1 MRNASGHR
9 KCAVENHVPSTFKTP
24 VHRVCQ
30 IAHLIHVLRRARR
43 FCPPCG
49 SLRVCAWG
57 VAVLFRLIVQSF
69 MAVCVVGWRSFF
81 CFSTGKTHASQPN
94 AFASPRGPLKE
105 TNREQH
111 LRAPGCRAAAGC
123 SAAPTD
129 HRSVRAGAVGPF
141 LLSGV
146 SS

>member
-1 MRNASGHR
+1 MRVHLTHVI
-9 KCAVENHVPSTFKTP
+9 KVENHVPSTFKTP

-69 MAVCVVGWRSFF
+69 MPVCGGMAVILLHVLGRQRL
-81 CFSTGKTHASQPN
+81 TREGAS
-94 AFASPRGPLKE
+94 AFASPLGPVKE
-105 TNREQH
+105 TIREQH
-111 LRAPGCRAAAGC
+111 LRAPDCRAAAGC

-129 HRSVRAGAVGPF
+129 HRSVSAGAVGPF
-141 LLSGV
+141 LLSGF